1 MYKSISPSSIM
12 NDYYSPS
19 RTCINHHAFPPNN
32 SRGQMSLAVCLASRL
47 SVGER
52 VSAWQ
57 ILEEDMNFVCV
68 DTWLVMVTG
77 G

>member
-1 MYKSISPSSIM
+1 MHSP
-12 NDYYSPS
+12 P
-19 RTCINHHAFPPNN
+19 TTAVVKCLWP
-32 SRGQMSLAVCLASRL
+32 LAVCLASRL
-47 SVGER
+47 SVDER